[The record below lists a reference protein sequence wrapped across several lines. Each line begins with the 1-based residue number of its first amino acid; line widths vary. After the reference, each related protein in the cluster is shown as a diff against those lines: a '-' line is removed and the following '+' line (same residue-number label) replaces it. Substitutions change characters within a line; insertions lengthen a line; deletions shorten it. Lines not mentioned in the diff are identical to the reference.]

1 MTDDRLLRRA
11 QRGDRDALEELCT
24 REWRGVYGVVY
35 QAVGNRPEAQDLTQ
49 EAFLRALRSLDQYRH
64 TGVPFS
70 AWLATIP
77 RNLVRDR
84 RRMKRPVT
92 VNLAKT
98 PDIPSRL
105 SGPEERA
112 IQSSERRRLLAAIE
126 SLSPDHQAVIRL
138 RMLDGLPA
146 TEVARIMNRNPAAV
160 RQLQRRALTALR
172 SQLLEESQ
180 P

>member
-11 QRGDRDALEELCT
+11 QRGDRDALEELCN

-35 QAVGNRPEAQDLTQ
+35 QAVRNRPEAQDLTQ
-49 EAFLRALRSLDQYRH
+49 EVFLRALKSLDQYRH
-64 TGVPFS
+64 NGVPFS
-70 AWLATIP
+70 AWLATIA

-84 RRMKRPVT
+84 WRSKRPAT
-92 VNLAKT
+92 VNLTDA
-98 PDIPSRL
+98 PEMPSRGI
-105 SGPEERA
+105 GPEERA
-112 IQSSERRRLLAAIE
+112 IQSSEHQRMHSALA

-138 RMLDGLPA
+138 RVLDGLPA
-146 TEVARIMNRNPAAV
+146 AEVARIMNRNPAAV
-160 RQLQRRALTALR
+160 RQLQRRALAALR